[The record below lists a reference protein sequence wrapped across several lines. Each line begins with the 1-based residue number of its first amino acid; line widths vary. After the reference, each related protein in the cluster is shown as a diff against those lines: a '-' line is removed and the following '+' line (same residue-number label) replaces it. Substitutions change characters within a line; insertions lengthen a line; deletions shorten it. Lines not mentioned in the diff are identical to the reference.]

1 MKHRRR
7 CQLEFDI
14 RDSIREEARHKE
26 REVIEKIKTN
36 PRAFYSY
43 EKKKRKTLTSIGP
56 LLDAYNKLQSD
67 PKTMANILQEQYKK
81 AFSQPDS
88 GDANQPAPDTSHVP
102 DLSDITISEDEIIK
116 AIDELSLN
124 SAPGPDKIPAR
135 LLKECKNQ
143 IAPALA
149 ILWRQSLNSGQIP
162 AELLTQTIIPIYK
175 KENKSIRVNA
185 F

>member
-1 MKHRRR
+1 
-7 CQLEFDI
+7 
-14 RDSIREEARHKE
+14 
-26 REVIEKIKTN
+26 
-36 PRAFYSY
+36 
-43 EKKKRKTLTSIGP
+43 
-56 LLDAYNKLQSD
+56 
-67 PKTMANILQEQYKK
+67 MANILQEQYKK

-143 IAPALA
+143 IAPALV

-175 KENKSIRVNA
+175 KENKSMPSNYSIDQSA
-185 F
+185 